1 MTTEQNLRKEDADRL
16 YEQHVQPLENVHR
29 GKYVAVSLGGETILA
44 PSLLEAVQRGSQAF
58 GRGRNVVFKVGEKS
72 VGKIR

>member
-1 MTTEQNLRKEDADRL
+1 MTTEQNLRKKDADRL
-16 YEQHVQPLENVHR
+16 YEQHVQPLENAHR

-44 PSLLEAVQRGSQAF
+44 PNLLEAVQLGSEAF